1 MQHRLINIFLIV
13 LLAAVCI
20 FLTVNLMILYRNS
33 AHLPAEASNSIVS
46 ILASENI
53 RISPSIISTKRESG
67 TVYVCSSED
76 YSHTV
81 AQLLGNSRVKYEY
94 IIPDGS
100 IYILENSARLD
111 FGSNFSFSF
120 SHDGSE
126 GSVHD
131 VNAILEQ
138 ADEVKGENRQQVEKA
153 VADFL
158 DSGSRKFNT
167 SGINI
172 VTEVKKVVE
181 SG

>member
-1 MQHRLINIFLIV
+1 MQHRPINIFLIV

-20 FLTVNLMILYRNS
+20 FLTVNLLLLYRNS
-33 AHLPAEASNSIVS
+33 AYLPAEASDSIVS

-53 RISPSIISTKRESG
+53 RVSPSIIPTKRESG

-100 IYILENSARLD
+100 IYILENNARFD

-120 SHDGSE
+120 SLDGSE
-126 GSVHD
+126 GSVHN

-138 ADEVKGENRQQVEKA
+138 ADEVKGEIRQQIEKY
-153 VADFL
+153 VVDFL
-158 DSGSRKFNT
+158 DSGSRKFDTPN
-167 SGINI
+167 INN
-172 VTEVKKVVE
+172 V
-181 SG
+181 